1 MLCGY
6 IYSWLVKPFIFVGCV
21 ILSSFQS
28 IGQLVFESI
37 PVWPRTDRRVH
48 PATKESIVGQYAY
61 RSGFSTTKIGWVVH
75 GKVPLRASRSV
86 VVFSGLRILRI
97 THFIARF
104 TRFFL
109 CFFAFSAVCTVFRDV
124 LPVIVGLSACEC
136 FLGGGVGWGGVGGV
150 GGVLGGL
157 ITFLFINV
165 PASAFLTRFS
175 LLQVT
180 VWHAFDVLVLI
191 CWRWCPVACG
201 HGVGFGGGL
210 ERSR

>member
-1 MLCGY
+1 MVTIPPIKMVIWRDGWMACFRWGPLEGVAECCRFFRFAYSSNHSFHSTFLHGFLVLLCIFCCFY
-6 IYSWLVKPFIFVGCV
+6 CVSWRASCD
-21 ILSSFQS
+21 S
-28 IGQLVFESI
+28 
-37 PVWPRTDRRVH
+37 
-48 PATKESIVGQYAY
+48 
-61 RSGFSTTKIGWVVH
+61 WVV
-75 GKVPLRASRSV
+75 GMR
-86 VVFSGLRILRI
+86 VF
-97 THFIARF
+97 
-104 TRFFL
+104 FF
-109 CFFAFSAVCTVFRDV
+109 
-124 LPVIVGLSACEC
+124 
-136 FLGGGVGWGGVGGV
+136 GGGGGV